1 MKSKRSI
8 KNLISA
14 LISQSVVILLG
25 FIVPRLTLTNY
36 GSETNGYMS
45 LVQQIYSYIN
55 LLEAG
60 LGTAVV
66 QALYAPV
73 ANNDRSVISKI
84 VGAARKYYRK
94 IAVIY
99 AACILLG
106 AAILP
111 FAVTSTLEKTEMF
124 LYFLLFG
131 VSNVINFW
139 FTADMRPLLVA
150 EGKNYITTNITL
162 VFHLGSQTAKIIL
175 LNSRISLVMLQAAY
189 TSINILQ
196 IVVYY
201 IYFKKNYGWIDQKAK
216 PDMSAI
222 KQRKAFF
229 VQQINSLIFSC
240 TDVILLSVFCD
251 LKVSSVYAMYML
263 IYNSLSIVLSLFSS
277 STAFMLG
284 QTYHTGKEQFIPL
297 YRAYDCCLVTVA
309 TVCYITAAVLA
320 TPFISIYTAGVTD
333 VNYIDYLIPVML
345 SANGILAT
353 CKSASLLTI
362 NIAFHAEKTMSRTT
376 VEALINIVISLCLV
390 KTYGIHGVLLGTGVA
405 LTYRV
410 VDTTFY
416 TNKAILNERIL
427 DSAKLYISNFAMFAA
442 IVLIAKRIR
451 LEINSYLEFFGAA
464 IAVFACC
471 ALLFGIINYLLNRKY
486 LKPLMN
492 RFLRKTSN

>member
-1 MKSKRSI
+1 MKSERSI

-14 LISQSVVILLG
+14 LLSQSVVMLLG
-25 FIVPRLTLTNY
+25 FVVPRLTLTNY

-60 LGTAVV
+60 LSTAVV
-66 QALYAPV
+66 QALYSPV
-73 ANNDRSVISKI
+73 ANNDRSMISKI
-84 VGAARKYYRK
+84 IGAARKYYRK

-106 AAILP
+106 AAVLP
-111 FAVTSTLEKTEMF
+111 VVVTSTLEKTEMF

-139 FTADMRPLLVA
+139 FTAAMRPLLIA

-175 LNSRISLVMLQAAY
+175 LNSRTSLVFLQMAY
-189 TSINILQ
+189 TAINILQ
-196 IVVYY
+196 IAVYY
-201 IYFKKNYGWIDQKAK
+201 VYFKRNYGWIDQKIE

-229 VQQINSLIFSC
+229 LQQVNSLIFSC

-263 IYNSLSIVLSLFSS
+263 IFNSLSMVLSLFSS
-277 STAFMLG
+277 STEFVLG
-284 QTYHTGKEQFIPL
+284 QTYHTGRERYISL
-297 YRAYDCCLVTVA
+297 YRAYDCCLVTAA
-309 TVCYITAAVLA
+309 TAFFSTAAILA

-345 SANGILAT
+345 SFNGILAT
-353 CKSASLLTI
+353 CKSVSLLTI
-362 NIAFHAEKTMSRTT
+362 NFAFHAEKTMSRTT
-376 VEALINIVISLCLV
+376 MEALINIVVSLCLV
-390 KTYGIHGVLLGTGVA
+390 KAYGIHGVLLGTCIA
-405 LTYRV
+405 LIYRV
-410 VDTTFY
+410 VDAMFY
-416 TNKAILNERIL
+416 TNTVILNDGVLEP
-427 DSAKLYISNFAMFAA
+427 AKLYISNIAAFAVVIF
-442 IVLIAKRIR
+442 IAKHIK
-451 LEINSYLEFFGAA
+451 LQMNSYLVFFGTA
-464 IAVFACC
+464 IVVFACC
-471 ALLFGIINYLLNRKY
+471 AVLLGAINYLLNRKY
-486 LKPLMN
+486 LRPILN
-492 RFLRKTSN
+492 RFLRRARN